1 MSDELLKLQQ
11 SLVNVGLSEFE
22 AFKKANDSITNTPDP
37 ISVLDNTNNEETL
50 YQIFLKFS
58 MVAVAFLLVAYS
70 G

>member
-22 AFKKANDSITNTPDP
+22 AFKKANDSITNTPEP

>member
-1 MSDELLKLQQ
+1 MSDELLKLQR

>member
-1 MSDELLKLQQ
+1 MSDELLKLQR

-22 AFKKANDSITNTPDP
+22 AFKKANETITNTPEP
-37 ISVLDNTNNEETL
+37 ISVLDNINNEETL

>member
-1 MSDELLKLQQ
+1 MNRIVKLQQ
-11 SLVNVGLSEFE
+11 LSGEVV
-22 AFKKANDSITNTPDP
+22 FKPKSKE
-37 ISVLDNTNNEETL
+37 DNNQETL